1 MKKLIIWTMIAGSA
15 GILLAG
21 CSKNNTKPN
30 TTVSTTELSK
40 ESSGQKM
47 TETTSETPQTR
58 SEFTAILSD
67 DAIENKDAQKTI
79 RLALDEVAAVK
90 DPETILPMMQNDG
103 VILNVTKEQLS
114 KDSDLTTLK
123 KGTKITFILTGLP
136 VMTMSIPPQIPGNSV
151 EQVIVNAF

>member
-40 ESSGQKM
+40 ESSGKKM

-58 SEFTAILSD
+58 SEFTAVLSD
-67 DAIENKDAQKTI
+67 DATENKDTQKTI

-151 EQVIVNAF
+151 EQVIVDAF